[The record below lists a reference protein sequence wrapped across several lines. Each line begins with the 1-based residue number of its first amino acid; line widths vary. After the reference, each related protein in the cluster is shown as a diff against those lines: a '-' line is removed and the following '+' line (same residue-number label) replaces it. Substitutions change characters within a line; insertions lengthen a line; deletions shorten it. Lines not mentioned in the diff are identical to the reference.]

1 MSLYMNNARLTIS
14 WLVFAILILL
24 SAKLFIDSEGGS
36 IYSWAILLVIPIPLF
51 LIISIN
57 SNDLKSKDDNEIGL
71 VRENKDFKEIEKK
84 AEDPLEIG
92 FDIPIL

>member
-1 MSLYMNNARLTIS
+1 MNNARLTIS

>member
-1 MSLYMNNARLTIS
+1 MNNARLKIS
-14 WLVFAILILL
+14 WLIFTVLILL

-36 IYSWAILLVIPIPLF
+36 IFSWAILLVISIPLF
-51 LIISIN
+51 LIISIY
-57 SNDLKSKDDNEIGL
+57 SNDFKSVDDTEIGL
-71 VRENKDFKEIEKK
+71 VSEKEDFKEIEKK

>member
-1 MSLYMNNARLTIS
+1 MNNARLTIS

-36 IYSWAILLVIPIPLF
+36 IYSWAILLAIPIPLF

-71 VRENKDFKEIEKK
+71 VRENEDFKEIEKK

>member
-1 MSLYMNNARLTIS
+1 MNNARLTIS

-36 IYSWAILLVIPIPLF
+36 IYSWAILLVIPIPLS
-51 LIISIN
+51 LIISIY
-57 SNDLKSKDDNEIGL
+57 SNDFKSKDDNEIGL
-71 VRENKDFKEIEKK
+71 VSEIDDFKEIDKK

>member
-51 LIISIN
+51 LIISIY
-57 SNDLKSKDDNEIGL
+57 SNDFKSKDDNEIGL
-71 VRENKDFKEIEKK
+71 VSESDDFKEIEKK

>member
-71 VRENKDFKEIEKK
+71 VRENEDFKEIEKK

>member
-1 MSLYMNNARLTIS
+1 MNNARLTIS

-36 IYSWAILLVIPIPLF
+36 IYSWAILLVIPIPLS
-51 LIISIN
+51 LIISIY
-57 SNDLKSKDDNEIGL
+57 SNDFKSKDDNEISL
-71 VRENKDFKEIEKK
+71 VSESEDFKEIEKK

>member
-1 MSLYMNNARLTIS
+1 MNNARLTIS

-71 VRENKDFKEIEKK
+71 VRENEDFKEIEKK